1 MRASQLIRF
10 SHDLWRP
17 VFALYRNGYD
27 VRFYSVLAV
36 FSVDLLDDSRGTAS
50 IQCQIASLGRQ
61 LHGGAEFV
69 LLVHLVI
76 GLGQGHADHV
86 DIALQLIRCYPS

>member
-1 MRASQLIRF
+1 M
-10 SHDLWRP
+10 HW
-17 VFALYRNGYD
+17 NGFD

-36 FSVDLLDDSRGTAS
+36 FSVDLLDDCRCAAG
-50 IQCQIASLGRQ
+50 IQGQISSLGRQ

-76 GLGQGHADHV
+76 RLGQGHADHV
-86 DIALQLIRCYPS
+86 DIALQLIRCFST